1 MLGLVRRA
9 SRLVPVTSST
19 LTAINSRLISNMS
32 VEGRILSFLHIKP
45 SRVFTQFTRD
55 QMLAE

>member
-45 SRVFTQFTRD
+45 SRVCLHTIH
-55 QMLAE
+55 